1 MWFNGENGL
10 CRFWSYIIGPTYYI
24 RNILSTPLYS
34 DNLQTGMFRMTTES
48 DSTQVYGK
56 MHSFVPIRQSKA
68 TEEVLAQLKEAILRG
83 AFKEGDKLPSE
94 RELVEQFNV
103 SRGVVREAIRALQ
116 VTGIV
121 EIKQGPLG
129 GAFVKEI
136 SFGLLDTGFSDLY
149 FSDRLTITE
158 VVQVRQHIEP
168 EVARL
173 AALKINDA
181 YRKKLET
188 ALLQEREPFSSPDDL
203 MRKLTNVH
211 FILAEMCGNR
221 LFEGMIIAIISL
233 TRRIIRAQL
242 DDLLSLHNVGE
253 HDDIVKAV
261 LSGDPEAAQKTMAI
275 HSKNFG
281 DGFIQFEKTLS
292 IKHRLASTQ

>member
-1 MWFNGENGL
+1 
-10 CRFWSYIIGPTYYI
+10 
-24 RNILSTPLYS
+24 
-34 DNLQTGMFRMTTES
+34 
-48 DSTQVYGK
+48 
-56 MHSFVPIRQSKA
+56 MHSFIPIKQSKA

-83 AFKEGDKLPSE
+83 VFKEGNKLPSE
-94 RELVEQFNV
+94 RELTEQFNV

-116 VTGIV
+116 VTGMV

-149 FSDRLTITE
+149 FSNRLTITE
-158 VVQVRQHIEP
+158 VVRVRQFIEP

-173 AALKINDA
+173 AALNINDE

-188 ALLQEREPFSSPDDL
+188 ALQQEHEPFNSPDEL
-203 MRKLTNVH
+203 MKKLTTVH
-211 FILAEMCGNR
+211 YILAEMCGNR

-242 DDLLSLHNVGE
+242 EDLLILHKAGD
-253 HDDIVKAV
+253 HDDIVRAV
-261 LSGDPEAAQKTMAI
+261 LAGDPEAARKAMAI
-275 HSKNFG
+275 HSQNFG
-281 DGFIQFEKTLS
+281 NAFIQLGKTLND
-292 IKHRLASTQ
+292 RPAST